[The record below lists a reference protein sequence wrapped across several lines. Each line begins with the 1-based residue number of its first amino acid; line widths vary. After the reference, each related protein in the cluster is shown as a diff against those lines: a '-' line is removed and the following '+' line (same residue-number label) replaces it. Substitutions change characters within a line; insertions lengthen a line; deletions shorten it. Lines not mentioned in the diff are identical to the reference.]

1 MKRITLMTRGFEEL
15 TLQNS
20 QAGPISLEFVRR
32 ITGSEFDF
40 GVGKRCEKEYVTD
53 EGRTLV
59 LPFNGPQIFAAM
71 NETRG
76 ITLMLAEEY

>member
-1 MKRITLMTRGFEEL
+1 MKRIMLMTKGFEEL
-15 TLQNS
+15 TEQNP

-40 GVGKRCEKEYVTD
+40 GVGQPAERERVTD

-59 LPFNGPQIFAAM
+59 LPFNGPQIFAAL

-76 ITLMLAEEY
+76 VTLMLAEEY